1 MFVSR
6 KTLIDTSPCQDRRQ
20 RVSLANT
27 VQLASRMKLYS
38 FPSAPN
44 PRRVLIF
51 AAEKRLQLD
60 VVNVNLRSGETKP
73 PAFFKKNPRGQI
85 PVLELDDGTCVPETV
100 AICRYLEALAPEPN
114 LFGRDAIETAL
125 IEAHHRQIEF
135 ELHQNIGAA
144 WVNGPIVA
152 AAGLVEPIEAQR
164 LRGAGLARK
173 YYARMNQE
181 LAVRPFV
188 AAERFTVADISALC
202 MIDFAGAM
210 VDLRPAEE
218 LEHLWSWHER
228 VSQRSS
234 VTSSSIA

>member
-1 MFVSR
+1 
-6 KTLIDTSPCQDRRQ
+6 
-20 RVSLANT
+20 
-27 VQLASRMKLYS
+27 MKLYS
-38 FPSAPN
+38 FAGAPN

-51 AAEKRLQLD
+51 AAEKSLQLD
-60 VVNVNLRSGETKP
+60 VVNVDLRGGETKRP
-73 PAFFKKNPRGQI
+73 EFLSKNPSGKI
-85 PVLELDDGTCVPETV
+85 PVLELGDGTCIAETV

-114 LFGRDAIETAL
+114 LFGCDALETAL

-181 LAVRPFV
+181 LAARPFV
-188 AAERFTVADISALC
+188 AGERFTVADISALC

-210 VDLRPAEE
+210 VDLKPAEE
-218 LEHLWSWHER
+218 LRHLWSWHER

-234 VTSSSIA
+234 VNNSSIA